1 MDVPRGGRGRLA
13 PRGRRRLAVRQSMV
27 RIAAAATPPTPTS
40 STTVRADHGAAR
52 GDYRRYRHPVASRLR
67 CRSRIVGLA
76 AFRVKEG
83 SPTAKRFIDAVGLG
97 FEYGGFPGLLLR
109 LFLHRVTG

>member
-1 MDVPRGGRGRLA
+1 MDVLAVAEALVEGPA
-13 PRGRRRLAVRQSMV
+13 PRGRRRLAVRQWMV
-27 RIAAAATPPTPTS
+27 
-40 STTVRADHGAAR
+40 
-52 GDYRRYRHPVASRLR
+52 VASRLR

-76 AFRVKEG
+76 AFRVK
-83 SPTAKRFIDAVGLG
+83 RVHLLRRVFIDAVGLG